1 MGPLLVRRSAHA
13 HGRPGSA
20 APRAPAGAATITLD
34 FEEEP
39 LGLYHPG
46 FLSSEC
52 GCVQLLEDHGL
63 EPRVRVIDFSLGSRA
78 LLIGDEG
85 GALRLEFLVPVFGVQ
100 IDFYTYFGLHN
111 IFLGD
116 ARLQAFAGDDPI
128 GLVVVPPDPQG
139 AVFQTISLS
148 SSVAITRAIFTKAVD
163 DGLEPQSPIV
173 DNLVLTVPEPAFGL
187 GVLALGVLAARAT
200 RSHRRH

>member
-85 GALRLEFLVPVFGVQ
+85 GALRLE
-100 IDFYTYFGLHN
+100 YFGLHN